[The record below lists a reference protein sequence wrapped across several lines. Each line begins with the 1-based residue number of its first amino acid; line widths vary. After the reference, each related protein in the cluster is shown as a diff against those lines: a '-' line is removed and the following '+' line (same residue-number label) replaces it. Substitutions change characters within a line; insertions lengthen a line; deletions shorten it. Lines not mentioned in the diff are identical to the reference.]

1 MRKRRLTI
9 TALVSVIALLGCEDA
24 TRPVAEEPLLS
35 QTQARVIPNQYIVV
49 FTDDVTDP
57 WPAGWRSPTGWNCAT
72 PTRRRSGD
80 SPQSCHQPELRRCRP
95 TLDGKEDPY
104 HETIHAHTARGT
116 GV

>member
-49 FTDDVTDP
+49 FANEVTDP
-57 WPAGWRSPTGWNCAT
+57 PGVARGMAIAHGL
-72 PTRRRSGD
+72 
-80 SPQSCHQPELRRCRP
+80 ELRYTYSTALRGFAAVVPPARVAALP
-95 TLDGKEDPY
+95 PDP
-104 HETIHAHTARGT
+104 RRKG
-116 GV
+116 GPVS